1 VILKRFTEYFRAE
14 IINTKPQD
22 FAIKCIPLD
31 KLFDLMLQPV
41 VDANNELLY
50 VECFVRFKQLQ
61 SKLPPLLFEF
71 NESGAMLSLES
82 TKQFTRQSKALNIEI
97 AIEH

>member
-1 VILKRFTEYFRAE
+1 
-14 IINTKPQD
+14 
-22 FAIKCIPLD
+22 LD

-82 TKQFTRQSKALNIEI
+82 TKQFTRQSKAVNIDGLQGNGLYYVRNFNTLLRESADTIKTELKLNDF
-97 AIEH
+97 